1 MCAALVKHGVDY
13 TIIQWIRATLEGRM
27 ATATLCRFSR
37 NIGGSRGCPQGGVLS
52 PLLWCLVVD
61 ELIARLNGGGVYTQG
76 YVDDICLRVVRKF
89 PNMVS
94 GLIQWVLHKKK
105 RKNVN
110 ARVKNGFENVLFELF
125 QQKWADSILTDL
137 SCVQM
142 LQRMQQKLLFLAAE
156 LQMVGSMCEKKTY
169 HLWNSM

>member
-1 MCAALVKHGVDY
+1 
-13 TIIQWIRATLEGRM
+13 M

-125 QQKWADSILTDL
+125 QQK
-137 SCVQM
+137 
-142 LQRMQQKLLFLAAE
+142 
-156 LQMVGSMCEKKTY
+156 
-169 HLWNSM
+169 